1 MQCSSI
7 NYFIKIK
14 IIFFINL
21 LIALNEKKITRSL
34 DSWSGGLSETET
46 SILKAYRDLIQ
57 KAEHY
62 IVCICIL

>member
-1 MQCSSI
+1 MTYL
-7 NYFIKIK
+7 NKTLFKN
-14 IIFFINL
+14 IFQLYDCF
-21 LIALNEKKITRSL
+21 EMKITRSL

-62 IVCICIL
+62 IYIEVNI

>member
-1 MQCSSI
+1 MSKYDNRIKYLFKCEI
-7 NYFIKIK
+7 NVGFEI
-14 IIFFINL
+14 
-21 LIALNEKKITRSL
+21 KITRSL

-62 IVCICIL
+62 IYIEVNNL